1 MFCADCSSILF
12 EVINTHSLISC
23 TMLYSLS
30 WWVSVLFF
38 FFFFNVSI
46 YFFLGGT
53 ITDVQLWLSVSDD
66 VFLPSVL
73 VSGWTAPRVQ
83 SVTTRLLL
91 IPRRIY
97 LSFYTTTCNAGEDP
111 PYVKVRHDHHLYT
124 YSFTITVCLLWHA
137 ENDTVNMTYSSL
149 RYVC

>member
-23 TMLYSLS
+23 TMLYSRVDGCQCFFCFFYS
-30 WWVSVLFF
+30 LFF
-38 FFFFNVSI
+38 CFPWWNNHWCV
-46 YFFLGGT
+46 T
-53 ITDVQLWLSVSDD
+53 VNKREWWR
-66 VFLPSVL
+66 FLPL
-73 VSGWTAPRVQ
+73 VFISGWTAPYVRLI
-83 SVTTRLLL
+83 TTHLLL
-91 IPRRIY
+91 IPQRKY
-97 LSFYTTTCNAGEDP
+97 SSFYTTTCNQGEDL
-111 PYVKVRHDHHLYT
+111 PYVKVRHDHLYT

>member
-38 FFFFNVSI
+38 IFFIFFV
-46 YFFLGGT
+46 FLGGT
-53 ITDVQLWLSVSDD
+53 ITDVQLWISVSDD

-73 VSGWTAPRVQ
+73 IFGWTAPYVR
-83 SVTTRLLL
+83 SVTTHLLL
-91 IPRRIY
+91 IPQRIY
-97 LSFYTTTCNAGEDP
+97 LSFYTTTCNQGEDP
-111 PYVKVRHDHHLYT
+111 PYVKVRHDHLYT